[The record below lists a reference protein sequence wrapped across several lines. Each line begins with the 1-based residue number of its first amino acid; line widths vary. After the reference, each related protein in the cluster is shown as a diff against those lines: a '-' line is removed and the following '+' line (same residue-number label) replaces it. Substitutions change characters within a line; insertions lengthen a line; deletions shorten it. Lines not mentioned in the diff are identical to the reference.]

1 MTELTVRARVAQEQ
15 QKGSNMPS
23 DYIYTLMDHLW
34 QSDDQS
40 TSTRMYA
47 LLDAARSDQIYP
59 KILKSEMENS
69 CLFRGEKAQ
78 ELAWVA
84 PYLVELKREDPSF
97 RWLLENG
104 WGKSWGIFVESLATF
119 NNLKQHFQ
127 SFLTVYDEEGK
138 SLLFRYYDPRVLRV
152 YLPTCN
158 SDEINTVF
166 GPVSSYVLEDEDAS
180 VLLQFSG
187 INGEL
192 QVKQRKLEES

>member
-1 MTELTVRARVAQEQ
+1 
-15 QKGSNMPS
+15 
-23 DYIYTLMDHLW
+23 MDHLW
-34 QSDDQS
+34 RSADGS
-40 TSTRMYA
+40 TSYQVYA
-47 LLDAARSDQIYP
+47 LLDAARSDLIYP
-59 KILKSEMENS
+59 KVLQSELENA

-84 PYLVELKREDPSF
+84 PYLVELKREDPFF

-104 WGKSWGIFVESLATF
+104 WGKSWGIFVESPATF
-119 NNLKQHFQ
+119 NNLKQHFK

-180 VLLQFSG
+180 VLLRFSG

-192 QVKQRKLEES
+192 QVEQRKLEGS